1 MSLIPALTPSLNA
14 TLNAVCGVLLLL
26 AFIFIKTGHWR
37 AHGFTMV
44 LATLVS
50 VVFLTC
56 YLTYHI
62 RHGERSTAATH
73 APHWLRM
80 TYLAVLLPHL
90 LLAVGMLP
98 MIFVTLLRAYRR
110 DWLAH
115 TRISVPTFWIWL
127 YVSVTGVIVYFMLYH
142 SALAS

>member
-1 MSLIPALTPSLNA
+1 MSLTPGLNA
-14 TLNAVCGVLLLL
+14 TLNAICGVLLCL
-26 AFIFIKTGHWR
+26 AFIFIKTGRWR

-50 VVFLTC
+50 IIFLTC

-62 RHGERSTAATH
+62 RHGEKSTALH
-73 APHWLRM
+73 PGVLREV
-80 TYLAVLLPHL
+80 YLAVLLPHL
-90 LLAVGMLP
+90 FLAVWMLP

-110 DWLAH
+110 QWMAH

-142 SALAS
+142 SALRS

>member
-14 TLNAVCGVLLLL
+14 TLNAVCGVLLCL
-26 AFIFIKTGHWR
+26 AFVFIKTGRWR

-110 DWLAH
+110 QWMAH

-127 YVSVTGVIVYFMLYH
+127 YVSVTGVIVFFMLYH
-142 SALAS
+142 TRLAT